1 MCQRSLKDG
10 VFERLWRGAV
20 QDIVDNA
27 APNASNPNNNN
38 PRQRAKTRNQKRF
51 RRWKKRSL
59 MKKQKNLMSRQQK
72 KNLNQ
77 IHCGGH
83 CLGWMELNRC
93 LANVDPNKAS
103 SSNFCCFS
111 TPFHI
116 NQCLQLLLSKTGQSK
131 SLKSVVR

>member
-27 APNASNPNNNN
+27 APNNNPNS
-38 PRQRAKTRNQKRF
+38 RQRAKTRNQKRF

-59 MKKQKNLMSRQQK
+59 MKKQKNLMSRQK

-93 LANVDPNKAS
+93 LANVDPNKPS

-116 NQCLQLLLSKTGQSK
+116 NQCLQLLLSENCQSK